1 MVVGR
6 KIPALFAKKHNGN
19 ESEFYADLLSHL
31 LKNKLKLGQRQVI
44 NIAERG
50 KTTRNQVLEL
60 AMTKARERFAKKQD
74 AAEICSEVVFNVQ
87 NPRTEPLLCVPDY
100 LAWTVQRVFERGET
114 RHYDFCG
121 SEFHS
126 WWTFTMRRNTRAAG
140 TITRPNGR

>member
-50 KTTRNQVLEL
+50 KTTRNHVLQL
-60 AMTKARERFAKKQD
+60 AMQKATERFAKKQD
-74 AAEICSEVVFNVQ
+74 ATEISFGHV
-87 NPRTEPLLCVPDY
+87 RTLRWLLRFAPFPQVGQESIWLKLPPV
-100 LAWTVQRVFERGET
+100 AV
-114 RHYDFCG
+114 
-121 SEFHS
+121 
-126 WWTFTMRRNTRAAG
+126 AASDKC
-140 TITRPNGR
+140 TIHH